1 MLDHPLLGDEA
12 PVQTIRKESLVKR
25 ALFVISVIILLL
37 TESSSTPAQVA
48 IDVSKITCDEFLKYK
63 IADPKLIGAWI
74 SGYDHGIHG
83 NQILD
88 QQKELQTANKVEE
101 YCFKHPDALVMNA
114 VASILAPQ

>member
-1 MLDHPLLGDEA
+1 M
-12 PVQTIRKESLVKR
+12 KR

-37 TESSSTPAQVA
+37 TESSSTSAQVT

-74 SGYDHGIHG
+74 SGYYHGSHS
-83 NQILD
+83 NPILD
-88 QQKELQTANKVEE
+88 QQKVLQIVDKVEE